1 MVARRRPESRSVFG
15 PESVRE
21 RGARTPL
28 PGPFRLAW
36 PVMRR
41 SRCLAAFVG
50 ALAVVATLVTVAAP
64 AAEAAPARLTQEI
77 PSPKA
82 DIVVDA
88 TTGEVLIADNIHE
101 SLPPAST
108 AKIMT
113 ALVAVER
120 LAPGSIIAADP
131 NTAAIP
137 TNKIGFDAT
146 AKWTLEQMLAALMM
160 VSANDAAYALAKATA
175 NGDLNAFATQATAT
189 ARRYGMKETT
199 LNDPSGLDNAES
211 FMGGPRMSAYDLAIA
226 TRNALAVPEL
236 AKWAALPVFDFTDPQ
251 GIPHHFVN
259 HNRMLAG
266 GAFAYD
272 GMTGFKTGY
281 TDRAGQTF
289 VGTATRNGR
298 TLIAVVLGS
307 PASPYVPAAALLD
320 AAFAM
325 PVNAPGTGETLP
337 DIKVSLFADRAGD
350 LKAFRDLGRAT
361 AAGAGGSTVAPSVP
375 VFDQL
380 PNEPPST
387 VAAVA
392 GAAAAAAGSTG
403 DSAGPSSGGG
413 GGGGG
418 GGVFQ
423 LRSFI
428 VVLLILGIA
437 LFVLRRR
444 AVKRQRAIRMAR
456 QRQRAAKMRSGGL
469 PVVDGRYRTGMR
481 LGQPVESH
489 VRLRRAEDQY

>member
-1 MVARRRPESRSVFG
+1 
-15 PESVRE
+15 
-21 RGARTPL
+21 
-28 PGPFRLAW
+28 
-36 PVMRR
+36 MRR
-41 SRCLAAFVG
+41 SRCLAALLGVL
-50 ALAVVATLVTVAAP
+50 AIVATVAVVPASPVA
-64 AAEAAPARLTQEI
+64 AAPARFTQEI

-108 AKIMT
+108 SKIMT

-120 LAPGSIIAADP
+120 LAPGSIVAADP
-131 NTAAIP
+131 NTAVIP
-137 TNKIGFDAT
+137 TNKVGFDAS

-175 NGDLNAFATQATAT
+175 NGDLNTFATQATAT

-199 LNDPSGLDNAES
+199 LNDPSGLDNAAS

-226 TRNALAVPEL
+226 TRNALAVPEI

-266 GAFAYD
+266 AAFAYD

-298 TLIAVVLGS
+298 TLIVVVLGS

-325 PVNAPGTGETLP
+325 PVSAPGTDEKLP
-337 DIKVSLFADRAGD
+337 DIAVSPFAERAGD
-350 LKAFRDLGRAT
+350 LTEFRKLGRET
-361 AAGAGGSTVAPSVP
+361 AVGASGSTVAPSVP

-380 PNEPPST
+380 PIEPP
-387 VAAVA
+387 AVVN
-392 GAAAAAAGSTG
+392 AAAGASG
-403 DSAGPSSGGG
+403 QSAADAGSESGGG

-418 GGVFQ
+418 IFQ
-423 LRSFI
+423 LRYF
-428 VVLLILGIA
+428 VLLLLAVGIV

-444 AVKRQRAIRMAR
+444 AVKRQRAQRMAR

-469 PVVDGRYRTGMR
+469 PVVDGRYRAGMR

-489 VRLRRAEDQY
+489 VRIRRTEEHHGAG

>member
-1 MVARRRPESRSVFG
+1 
-15 PESVRE
+15 
-21 RGARTPL
+21 
-28 PGPFRLAW
+28 
-36 PVMRR
+36 MRR

-50 ALAVVATLVTVAAP
+50 VLAVVGTLSVAAP
-64 AAEAAPARLTQEI
+64 AAEATPRATQESTQEI
-77 PSPKA
+77 PPPKA

-88 TTGEVLIADNIHE
+88 TTGKVLIADNSHE

-113 ALVAVER
+113 ALIAVER
-120 LAPGSIIAADP
+120 LAPGSTVAADP
-131 NTAAIP
+131 NTAVIP

-146 AKWTLEQMLAALMM
+146 AKWPLEQMLAAMMM

-175 NGDLNAFATQATAT
+175 NGDLNTFATQATAT

-199 LNDPSGLDNAES
+199 LNDPSGLDNEQS
-211 FMGGPRMSAYDLAIA
+211 FAGGPRMSAYDLAIA
-226 TRNALAVPEL
+226 TRNALAVPEI
-236 AKWAALPVFDFTDPQ
+236 AKWAALPVYDFTDPQ

-266 GAFAYD
+266 AAFAYD

-307 PASPYVPAAALLD
+307 PASPYPAAASLLD

-325 PVNAPGTGETLP
+325 PADAPGIGKPLP
-337 DIKVSLFADRAGD
+337 DIKVSPFADRASD
-350 LKAFRDLGRAT
+350 LNEFLKLSGANPSASGAT
-361 AAGAGGSTVAPSVP
+361 DSPSVP
-375 VFDQL
+375 VLDRL
-380 PNEPPST
+380 PNEPPAT
-387 VAAVA
+387 VAAANVNSN
-392 GAAAAAAGSTG
+392 AAAGPTG
-403 DSAGPSSGGG
+403 ASSESSSGGG
-413 GGGGG
+413 GGGI
-418 GGVFQ
+418 FQ
-423 LRSFI
+423 LRYFI
-428 VVLLILGIA
+428 FVLLVLGIVM
-437 LFVLRRR
+437 FVLRRR
-444 AVKRQRAIRMAR
+444 AVKRQRALRLAR

-489 VRLRRAEDQY
+489 VRVRRAEDSF